1 MKTKIKKTF
10 NAKNIESKIK
20 FELKNKY
27 YNIWRNK
34 FEVGGLDDHWSA
46 DYLFNQLYKNGTVA
60 AINMQGI
67 GVIPV
72 SYATSKFG
80 LHYRPVAASVVDNFG
95 ITTMPKGN
103 LIVDKEIVIGYVQPS
118 HKGLATTVEYY
129 VDRMAQVL
137 MALYVNLEVSK
148 VPFLIGTTGDDV
160 DLVNDLIDRIY
171 SNELA
176 IFMPSDMVTQLKS
189 LNTGATY
196 LGNDL
201 WTQYLNFESDLLA
214 ALGIDTNNVNFARAT
229 VDQVNSN
236 NSLIDNINDGL
247 NTELGYFTQK
257 VNEVFG
263 VNWSIKVKT
272 PEVKSIHQEDE
283 QEVREDA

>member
-1 MKTKIKKTF
+1 MKTKLKKTF

-20 FELKNKY
+20 FELRNKY

-34 FEVGGLDDHWSA
+34 FEVLGIDDHWSA

-60 AINMQGI
+60 AINMQGV

-72 SYATSKFG
+72 SYTTSRFG

-118 HKGLATTVEYY
+118 HKGLAQTVDYY
-129 VDRMAQVL
+129 TDRMAQVL

-148 VPFLIGTTGDDV
+148 VPFIIGTAGDDV
-160 DLVNDLIDRIY
+160 DLINDLIDRIY

-176 IFMPSDMVTQLKS
+176 IFMPSDMVNQLKS

-214 ALGIDTNNVNFARAT
+214 ALGIDTSNVNFARAT

-236 NSLIDNINDGL
+236 NTLIDNINDGL
-247 NTELGYFTQK
+247 NAELGYFTQK

-263 VNWSIKVKT
+263 ANWSIKVKT
-272 PEVKSIHQEDE
+272 PKIESVHNGP
-283 QEVREDA
+283 QEVEEDA